1 MSFDGLQYPFILI
14 NSSMT
19 HFVLIK
25 HDETTYIKSP
35 FLVAWIPVF
44 RFIKLYEIPKLAV
57 CVLLQPLKTHGI
69 SWSMPSNGE
78 TSPVAGSAWRCG
90 HPLIFPGKDWHSWW
104 VNQIYVELLKGYTKK
119 NVISYNPQRIGTVKM
134 TIWCNHLRLN
144 EQNSK
149 AENVIAQSGD
159 IEQNHPTCNM
169 FDYQQTWGYH
179 QQKMQIFG
187 TCMIIY

>member
-1 MSFDGLQYPFILI
+1 MCFSVRNLGHSCSCYQFPFRRSRILLGTNPQFWWWVLMGCNTHLSSFILI

-19 HFVLIK
+19 HFVLTK

-78 TSPVAGSAWRCG
+78 TSPVAGSAWRYG

-104 VNQIYVELLKGYTKK
+104 VNQIYVEFLKGYTNKK
-119 NVISYNPQRIGTVKM
+119 
-134 TIWCNHLRLN
+134 
-144 EQNSK
+144 
-149 AENVIAQSGD
+149 
-159 IEQNHPTCNM
+159 
-169 FDYQQTWGYH
+169 
-179 QQKMQIFG
+179 
-187 TCMIIY
+187 IYKL